1 MHDLSTIAIE
11 RDCLVDYKLVSAT
24 STIKKPK
31 PKERK
36 KFKVEEKSCKKL
48 GGNNSK
54 NYFITP
60 KQVEKTIKLV

>member
-31 PKERK
+31 PEERK
-36 KFKVEEKSCKKL
+36 KFKVKEKSSKKL

-54 NYFITP
+54 NSFITP
-60 KQVEKTIKLV
+60 KQVEKTTKLV